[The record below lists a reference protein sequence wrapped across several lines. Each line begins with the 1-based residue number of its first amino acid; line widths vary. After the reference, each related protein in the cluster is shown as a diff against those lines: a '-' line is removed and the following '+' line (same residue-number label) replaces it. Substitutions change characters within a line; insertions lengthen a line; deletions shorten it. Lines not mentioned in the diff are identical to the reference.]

1 LFTVTRT
8 SSLPARASAATCRTV
23 AATSAVSVLVM
34 DCTTMGCPDPMG
46 TPPTRTVT
54 VERRMV
60 GGMAGNITSC
70 MPDTAQGNPCR
81 AAITGVATY
90 VPDRIVTNAELA
102 RTLDTSDEWIA
113 TRTGIR
119 ERRMGAPGQTTST
132 MGAEAVRRLMAA
144 KGLRPQDVEALIVAT
159 VTPDMLFPAT
169 ACLIQDQLGM
179 ANVWGFDLSA
189 ACSGFLYA
197 LTTGAQF
204 VASGAH
210 RRVIVVGADLMSAI
224 IDPLD
229 RTTAVLF
236 GDGAGAVLLE
246 PAEAGFGI
254 LDFLHR
260 VDGSGRTDLM
270 MPAGGSLKPASA
282 ETVAAREHFLKQNGR
297 TVFKFAVSRMAESVE
312 RLLDRNGLKATDLA
326 VVIPHQANQRILDA
340 TADRL
345 GVAHDRMASVIA
357 RYGNTTAATLP
368 LALDDVVQGGR
379 LTRGDLAVFVA
390 VGAGFTVGAT
400 LVRWG

>member
-1 LFTVTRT
+1 
-8 SSLPARASAATCRTV
+8 
-23 AATSAVSVLVM
+23 
-34 DCTTMGCPDPMG
+34 
-46 TPPTRTVT
+46 
-54 VERRMV
+54 
-60 GGMAGNITSC
+60 
-70 MPDTAQGNPCR
+70 MPDTSQGSPRR
-81 AAITGVATY
+81 AAVTGVATY

-102 RTLDTSDEWIA
+102 RTLDTSDDWIV

-119 ERRMGAPGQTTST
+119 ERRIGAPGETTST
-132 MGAEAVRRLMAA
+132 MGAEAVRRLLAA
-144 KGLRPQDVEALIVAT
+144 KGLGPEDVDALVVAT

-169 ACLIQDQLGM
+169 ACLIQDQVGM
-179 ANVWGFDLSA
+179 KDVWGFDLSA

-204 VASGAH
+204 VASGVH

-246 PAEAGFGI
+246 PAEPGFGI

-260 VDGSGRTDLM
+260 VDGSGRADLM
-270 MPAGGSLKPASA
+270 MPAGGSSRPASA
-282 ETVAAREHFLKQNGR
+282 ETVAARQHFLKQNGR
-297 TVFKFAVSRMAESVE
+297 TVFKFAVSQMAESVE
-312 RLLDRNGLKATDLA
+312 RLLERNGLRPTDLA

-340 TADRL
+340 TADRI
-345 GVAHDRMASVIA
+345 GVPHDRMASVIA

-368 LALDDVVQGGR
+368 LALDEVLKGGK
-379 LTRGDLAVFVA
+379 LTRGDLVVFVA

-400 LVRWG
+400 LVRWS

>member
-1 LFTVTRT
+1 
-8 SSLPARASAATCRTV
+8 
-23 AATSAVSVLVM
+23 
-34 DCTTMGCPDPMG
+34 
-46 TPPTRTVT
+46 
-54 VERRMV
+54 MV

-70 MPDTAQGNPCR
+70 MSQTSQGGGRR
-81 AAITGVATY
+81 AAITGLATY
-90 VPDRIVTNAELA
+90 VPERVVTNAELA
-102 RTLDTSDEWIA
+102 RTLDTSDDWIV

-119 ERRMGAPGQTTST
+119 ERRVGAPGETTST

-144 KGLRPQDVEALIVAT
+144 KGLGPEDVDALIVAT
-159 VTPDMLFPAT
+159 VTPDMVFPAT
-169 ACLIQDQLGM
+169 ACLIQDRLGM
-179 ANVWGFDLSA
+179 QEVWGFDLSA

-204 VASGAH
+204 VASGVH
-210 RRVIVVGADLMSAI
+210 RRVVVVGADLMSAI

-246 PAEAGFGI
+246 AAEPGFGI

-260 VDGSGRTDLM
+260 VDGSGRCDLM
-270 MPAGGSLKPASA
+270 MPAGGSLRPASA
-282 ETVAAREHFLKQNGR
+282 ETVAAREHYLKQNGR
-297 TVFKFAVSRMAESVE
+297 TVFKFAVSKMAESVE
-312 RLLDRNGLKATDLA
+312 RLLERNGLEAGDLA

-345 GVAHDRMASVIA
+345 GLPRDRMASVIA

-368 LALDDVVQGGR
+368 LALADVLRAGK
-379 LTRGDLAVFVA
+379 LSRGDLAVFVA

-400 LVRWG
+400 LVRWS